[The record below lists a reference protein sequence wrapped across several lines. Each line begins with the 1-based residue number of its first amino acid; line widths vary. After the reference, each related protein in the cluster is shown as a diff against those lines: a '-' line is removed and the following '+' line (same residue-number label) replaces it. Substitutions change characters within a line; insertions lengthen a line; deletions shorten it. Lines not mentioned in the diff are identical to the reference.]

1 MVTYIHPCIHTHI
14 HTYID
19 TFISIYIYILYNIY
33 YLIFITHMY
42 IFIYIYYMS
51 TDGLTSHSFHPLSKW
66 DDPSNDENRPP
77 KLTRNLKT
85 MVLWGHWE
93 RDGGHLHEK
102 LDKPSCLDMYGQNV
116 WLPSTKKSDLALEF
130 FKIHRAF
137 DAFQRSNW
145 GTSWVNGWITWATR
159 SWWAVFP
166 NAWGGTSD
174 RAAATPST
182 VRVVVG
188 NQWWPLVF
196 PFVCRWN
203 R

>member
-1 MVTYIHPCIHTHI
+1 
-14 HTYID
+14 
-19 TFISIYIYILYNIY
+19 
-33 YLIFITHMY
+33 
-42 IFIYIYYMS
+42 MS

-66 DDPSNDENRPP
+66 DDPSNDENGPP

-93 RDGGHLHEK
+93 RGRTPAWDARQAIMSG
-102 LDKPSCLDMYGQNV
+102 YV
-116 WLPSTKKSDLALEF
+116 WSKCVTTLNKKTDLALEF